1 MNAYDREISARLG
14 KALLLEILDVA
25 RSGKDAHSRLGI
37 SRETLDDLTRLNIAE
52 LYGVSA
58 SPFLHLKVDDR
69 ILNLAVQGALKNRN
83 RDELLNKA
91 IRFGASRAIMQ
102 EFARLSYNEFRRRRS
117 ELGIDTNRSRP
128 QQLTNDEYERLSE
141 LHSGFGKH
149 HPIAKPLDHLY
160 CLVYLAEHSNI
171 DINRIHSYYYADNRQ
186 LFAVSGGG
194 DKDAA

>member
-117 ELGIDTNRSRP
+117 DLGIDTNRSRP
-128 QQLTNDEYERLSE
+128 QQLTNDEYERLANITRLPNPSITSIAWSIS
-141 LHSGFGKH
+141 LNTATSTSTASIPTTT
-149 HPIAKPLDHLY
+149 PITAN
-160 CLVYLAEHSNI
+160 CS
-171 DINRIHSYYYADNRQ
+171 R
-186 LFAVSGGG
+186 
-194 DKDAA
+194 